1 MCCAFELHLKKEKKK
16 GRESCCEGHR
26 VKELPQGTE

>member
-1 MCCAFELHLKKEKKK
+1 MYDAFGLHLRKGKKD
-16 GRESCCEGHR
+16 RESYCEGHR

>member
-1 MCCAFELHLKKEKKK
+1 MNYAFGLHLREGKKDS
-16 GRESCCEGHR
+16 ESYCEGHR